1 MKMIDAADLEK
12 VLVKTQTGYFYYC
25 SSSCLSFKDKFWEAC
40 SRT

>member
-1 MKMIDAADLEK
+1 MKMIDAADHEK